1 MFSNKLLKLAGIFLT
16 LCVLGIN
23 VASAESIDRASLEK
37 QATLALGGYDATT
50 YFNLSGA
57 QKGNDAFQA
66 VYHGERYLFT
76 SEENQQKFAKNPA
89 QYLPE
94 FGGLCAQS
102 LVMEK
107 DVIANPAIYMLQEGK
122 LYMFVSQE
130 ARTQW
135 AQNAGNNL
143 VAANKHWMFE
153 SEKRHEQ
160 IAAKK
165 RWKTNNTVKL
175 FSF

>member
-16 LCVLGIN
+16 LYVLAMN
-23 VASAESIDRASLEK
+23 VALAESMDRATLEK

-57 QKGNDAFQA
+57 KQGNDAFQA
-66 VYHGERYLFT
+66 VYHGKRYLFT
-76 SEENQQKFAKNPA
+76 SEENQQKFANNPT
-89 QYLPE
+89 QYLPQ
-94 FGGLCAQS
+94 FGGLCAHS

-107 DVIANPAIYMLQEGK
+107 EVSANPAIYTLQQSK
-122 LYMFVSQE
+122 LYMFVSEE

-135 AQNAGNNL
+135 SQDTSKNL
-143 VAANKHWMFE
+143 IAANKHWMFE
-153 SEKRHEQ
+153 SEKRNEQ